1 MDQPSSTESSAIT
14 LRIRFKSA
22 SLDEFISRYGADVS
36 PGGIFIRTKQPV
48 DVGTSLQF
56 DFTLADSS
64 ALLSG
69 LGTVAWVRESDPAR
83 ANNIPGMGL
92 RFDKLSLESQHT
104 HQVILAEKARK
115 EGKEGKEGKA
125 QSTPYPPTAAPAAKP
140 SPSPE
145 VAHATSNSVAATE
158 PGVTNFAVTRPAPAA
173 ISPFAL
179 ATAAPAAP
187 VQENVGDTDEF
198 ESAGKTEISDKPL
211 DYYLKEAA
219 REAEAGD
226 ASMGKSSENAV
237 PTSLFDDQNTDEE
250 VLPVTKSGP
259 PPAGILAQE
268 SSAVAA
274 EKLPAKPASGERKIG
289 DKDNFTSL
297 LDLGMGTESA
307 QETAAAPTET
317 LEEIS
322 AGAPIEEAPSEM
334 TEEVAPSPAKLLE
347 TAPESLAIREAPIDL
362 DRPPSQ
368 DDMPSVKPKGAGK
381 LIAGVAMLTA
391 AAAFGVVYLIT
402 TKPWQQAPE
411 PESQPVAAAAA
422 ATAPLPVPVPTP
434 APAAD
439 PAAAAAPAPAPAAEA
454 VAKPAAEEAA
464 KPSAVAAAIEN
475 NEPQKS
481 AATEKPTKEKPQS
494 EKAVVAKAGQETP
507 VEKSTGK
514 SASHGVGNFA
524 EEKSNA
530 EGEEVSYHEAFKSV
544 PSGAEVLIDGEY
556 YGHTPCFRRVLDP
569 SKPAAVTFRR
579 AGFEPSE
586 RVLGAEE
593 KWVKKGN
600 DRVLTVTVHLKKA
613 EKPSASEPSSALSV
627 SPAAPKIE
635 NAPGPAPIPEVK
647 PALLPEPTRP
657 AASPAPLPVAPKPE
671 PAKAAVVPTEKPAV
685 SKPAPNF

>member
-115 EGKEGKEGKA
+115 EGKA
-125 QSTPYPPTAAPAAKP
+125 QVTPHPPTAAPAAKT

-158 PGVTNFAVTRPAPAA
+158 PGATNFAVTRPAPAS

-187 VQENVGDTDEF
+187 AQENVGDTDEF

-226 ASMGKSSENAV
+226 TSVGKSSENAV

-268 SSAVAA
+268 LSAVAE

-289 DKDNFTSL
+289 DKKHFASL

-307 QETAAAPTET
+307 QEKAAAPTET

-334 TEEVAPSPAKLLE
+334 TEEVVPSPAKSPE
-347 TAPESLAIREAPIDL
+347 TAPESLDIREAPVDL

-368 DDMPSVKPKGAGK
+368 DDMPSVNPKGAGK
-381 LIAGVAMLTA
+381 LIAGVAVLTA

-402 TKPWQQAPE
+402 TKPWQQAPG
-411 PESQPVAAAAA
+411 PESQPVAA
-422 ATAPLPVPVPTP
+422 TAPASVHMPTP
-434 APAAD
+434 APV
-439 PAAAAAPAPAPAAEA
+439 PAANPAAPAPEPAPTAEA
-454 VAKPAAEEAA
+454 VTKPVAAEVE
-464 KPSAVAAAIEN
+464 K
-475 NEPQKS
+475 NEPQKL
-481 AATEKPTKEKPQS
+481 AATEKPTTEQPQS
-494 EKAVVAKAGQETP
+494 ETAMVAKAGQKTP
-507 VEKSTGK
+507 AEKSTGK
-514 SASHGVGNFA
+514 PASHAVGNFA
-524 EEKSNA
+524 EAKSSA
-530 EGEEVSYHEAFKSV
+530 EGDEVFYHESFKSV

-556 YGHTPCFRRVLDP
+556 YGHTPCLRRVIDP
-569 SKPAAVTFRR
+569 SKPAVITFRR

-600 DRVLTVTVHLKKA
+600 DRVLTVSAHLKKA
-613 EKPSASEPSSALSV
+613 EKPSASEPSGALPV
-627 SPAAPKIE
+627 SPAPKIE
-635 NAPGPAPIPEVK
+635 NAPGPAPRPEVK
-647 PALLPEPTRP
+647 PALPPEPARPVVVP
-657 AASPAPLPVAPKPE
+657 AALATPKSE
-671 PAKAAVVPTEKPAV
+671 PAKAAVVPADRPAL
-685 SKPAPNF
+685 SKPAPNFDQPGKAKE

>member
-48 DVGTSLQF
+48 EVGTSLQF

-125 QSTPYPPTAAPAAKP
+125 QVTPYPPTAAPAAKP

-145 VAHATSNSVAATE
+145 VAHATSNSVAATK
-158 PGVTNFAVTRPAPAA
+158 PGATNFAVTRPAPAA

-219 REAEAGD
+219 READAGD
-226 ASMGKSSENAV
+226 ASVGKSSENAV

-268 SSAVAA
+268 LSAVAA

-289 DKDNFTSL
+289 DKNNFTSL
-297 LDLGMGTESA
+297 LNLGMGTESA
-307 QETAAAPTET
+307 QEKAAAPTET
-317 LEEIS
+317 LAEIS
-322 AGAPIEEAPSEM
+322 AGAPIEEAPSE
-334 TEEVAPSPAKLLE
+334 TAEEVAPSPAKLLE
-347 TAPESLAIREAPIDL
+347 TAAEPLDIREAPVDL

-402 TKPWQQAPE
+402 TKPWQQAPV
-411 PESQPVAAAAA
+411 PESQPVAAAAPA
-422 ATAPLPVPVPTP
+422 PAPLPVPVPTP
-434 APAAD
+434 APAAN
-439 PAAAAAPAPAPAAEA
+439 PAAAAPAPAPTAEA
-454 VAKPAAEEAA
+454 VANPVVEEAA
-464 KPSAVAAAIEN
+464 KPSAVAAAIEK

-494 EKAVVAKAGQETP
+494 EKAVVAKAGQEPP

-530 EGEEVSYHEAFKSV
+530 EGEEVSYHETFKSV

-556 YGHTPCFRRVLDP
+556 YGHTPCFRRVIDP
-569 SKPAAVTFRR
+569 SQPATITFRR

-586 RVLGAEE
+586 RVLGAEG

-600 DRVLTVTVHLKKA
+600 DRVLTVTVHLKRA

-635 NAPGPAPIPEVK
+635 NAPGSAPRPEVK
-647 PALLPEPTRP
+647 TALSPEPARP
-657 AASPAPLPVAPKPE
+657 AASPAALPVTPKPE
-671 PAKAAVVPTEKPAV
+671 PAKAAVVPTEKPAA

>member
-1 MDQPSSTESSAIT
+1 
-14 LRIRFKSA
+14 
-22 SLDEFISRYGADVS
+22 VS

-56 DFTLADSS
+56 DFTLADTS

-115 EGKEGKEGKA
+115 EGKA
-125 QSTPYPPTAAPAAKP
+125 QGTPHPPAAAPAAKT

-158 PGVTNFAVTRPAPAA
+158 PGATNFAVTRPAPAS

-187 VQENVGDTDEF
+187 VQESVGDTDEF
-198 ESAGKTEISDKPL
+198 ESASKTEISDKPL

-219 REAEAGD
+219 REAEAGNT
-226 ASMGKSSENAV
+226 SVGKSSENAV
-237 PTSLFDDQNTDEE
+237 PTSLFDDQNTEEE

-268 SSAVAA
+268 TSAVAK

-297 LDLGMGTESA
+297 LDLGMGAEAA

-322 AGAPIEEAPSEM
+322 AGAPIEEAPSET
-334 TEEVAPSPAKLLE
+334 TEEVVPSPAKLLE
-347 TAPESLAIREAPIDL
+347 IAPAALDRREAPVDL

-368 DDMPSVKPKGAGK
+368 DDMPSVPPKGAGK
-381 LIAGVAMLTA
+381 LIAGVAVLTA

-411 PESQPVAAAAA
+411 PESQPVSSAAPASA
-422 ATAPLPVPVPTP
+422 PVPTP
-434 APAAD
+434 APV
-439 PAAAAAPAPAPAAEA
+439 PAAKPVAPAPAPAPTAEVVVKPVAAEA
-454 VAKPAAEEAA
+454 AKPAA
-464 KPSAVAAAIEN
+464 VAAAVEK
-475 NEPQKS
+475 NEQQKPV
-481 AATEKPTKEKPQS
+481 ATGKPTKEKPQS

-507 VEKSTGK
+507 AEKSIGK
-514 SASHGVGNFA
+514 PAGHVVGNFA
-524 EEKSNA
+524 EAKSST
-530 EGEEVSYHEAFKSV
+530 EGEEVSYHEAFRSV

-556 YGHTPCFRRVLDP
+556 YGHTPCFRQVIDP
-569 SKPAAVTFRR
+569 SKPAAITFRR
-579 AGFEPSE
+579 AGYEPSE
-586 RVLGAEE
+586 HVLGAEE

-600 DRVLTVTVHLKKA
+600 DHILTVTAHLKKA
-613 EKPSASEPSSALSV
+613 EKPLASEPSSVLPV
-627 SPAAPKIE
+627 SPAPKIE
-635 NAPGPAPIPEVK
+635 NAPGPAPRPDVK
-647 PALLPEPTRP
+647 PALPPEPARHIVSP
-657 AASPAPLPVAPKPE
+657 AALPATPKTE
-671 PAKAAVVPTEKPAV
+671 PAKAVVVPTEKPAV
-685 SKPAPNF
+685 SKPAPSFDQPSKAKE